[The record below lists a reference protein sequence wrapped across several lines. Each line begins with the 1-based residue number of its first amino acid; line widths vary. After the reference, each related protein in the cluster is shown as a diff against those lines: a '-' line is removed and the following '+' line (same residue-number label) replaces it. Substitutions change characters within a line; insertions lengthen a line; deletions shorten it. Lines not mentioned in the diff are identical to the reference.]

1 MNTDDG
7 TNEGTSQETTAADG
21 GVEGAQATQTASAP
35 PAPAPRLVRR
45 PEGKVVAGV
54 CSGLGAYTGIDP
66 VAWRIGFVVLALV
79 SGVGLVAYLIAWV
92 VTPMADPGEPTPVA
106 APSDPIRARRWVGVA
121 AIVLGAILLFNR
133 IWDLD
138 NGFFW
143 GFLLIGIGVAMWGRE
158 LTGGPSDPPPARPI
172 APPPPAAPPPPP
184 PPPPPPGGPG
194 GGGEPPM
201 TQAASSAPRPPRRRE
216 HSVLGRVVVGAAA
229 LAIGI
234 AVLLDN
240 LSIVNVTPFAMILT
254 LLLIVGAGLLV
265 GTWWGRARWLIAPG
279 ILLTV
284 ALLSVALVP
293 SSFRGGYGE
302 RVWRP
307 TSVAELRDS
316 YEWVAGDVL
325 LDMSDLDLDEAS
337 ERVDVSI
344 GFGEVLVIVP
354 EDATVVVDAHVQ
366 GGELHLFDGLI
377 GQGWDVRQT
386 TRRQGERDGGRLV
399 LDADVGFGEL
409 RIRESFEQDRTA
421 PRGSSSNRR
430 SGSFDFRFDFDREE
444 R

>member
-1 MNTDDG
+1 M
-7 TNEGTSQETTAADG
+7 
-21 GVEGAQATQTASAP
+21 
-35 PAPAPRLVRR
+35 
-45 PEGKVVAGV
+45 
-54 CSGLGAYTGIDP
+54 
-66 VAWRIGFVVLALV
+66 
-79 SGVGLVAYLIAWV
+79 
-92 VTPMADPGEPTPVA
+92 
-106 APSDPIRARRWVGVA
+106 
-121 AIVLGAILLFNR
+121 
-133 IWDLD
+133 
-138 NGFFW
+138 
-143 GFLLIGIGVAMWGRE
+143 
-158 LTGGPSDPPPARPI
+158 
-172 APPPPAAPPPPP
+172 
-184 PPPPPPGGPG
+184 
-194 GGGEPPM
+194 
-201 TQAASSAPRPPRRRE
+201 
-216 HSVLGRVVVGAAA
+216 LGRVVVGAAA

-240 LSIVNVTPFAMILT
+240 LSIVAVTPFAMILT

-279 ILLTV
+279 VLLTV

-325 LDMSDLDLDEAS
+325 LDMTDVDLAGRS
-337 ERVDVSI
+337 ERIALDV

-354 EDATVVVDAHVQ
+354 EEATVVVNSHVQ
-366 GGELHLFDGLI
+366 GGELHLFDGLT
-377 GQGWDVRQT
+377 GSGWDVRQT
-386 TRRQGERDGGRLV
+386 SRRQGERDGGQLV
-399 LDADVGFGEL
+399 LDADLGFGEL

-421 PRGSSSNRR
+421 PRSSSSDRR